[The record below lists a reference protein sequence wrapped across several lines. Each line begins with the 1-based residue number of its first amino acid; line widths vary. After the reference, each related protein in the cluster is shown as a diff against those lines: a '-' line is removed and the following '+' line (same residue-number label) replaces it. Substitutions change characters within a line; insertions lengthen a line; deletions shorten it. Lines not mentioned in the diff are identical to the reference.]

1 MKDTIDY
8 LGWKLNYNGDKSD
21 GAWID
26 AVQHYVK
33 HLEAT
38 INTLQGTLE
47 LSGVSPKEVSHEE
60 VVQSC
65 LAYLAYIIKYKSE
78 TGCFVNRGCIDL
90 EERLLNL

>member
-26 AVQHYVK
+26 NVQHYIK
-33 HLEAT
+33 YLEST

-47 LSGVSPKEVSHEE
+47 LSGVSPKEVSDGE

-65 LAYLAYIIKYKSE
+65 LEYLEDVIKYKSE
-78 TGCFVNRGCIDL
+78 TGCFVEGGYIDM